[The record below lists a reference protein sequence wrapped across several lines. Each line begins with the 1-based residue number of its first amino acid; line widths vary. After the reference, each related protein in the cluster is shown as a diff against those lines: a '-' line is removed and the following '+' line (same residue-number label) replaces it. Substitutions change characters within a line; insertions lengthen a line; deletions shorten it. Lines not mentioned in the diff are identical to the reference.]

1 MASASSADYAELVNQ
16 ALPVLTST
24 LLPRD
29 PLQRAKVLRAKIKNY
44 KEMRDRAVLP
54 LAKQV
59 YTNEIRKMEAKL
71 DAAEHEIKIKKEG
84 EEATR
89 DWRMLGQIGIA
100 TGIVF
105 GFSLVYLVS
114 SAGSRIKSQQ
124 YRQNPKKKKKSP
136 KSRGV

>member
-1 MASASSADYAELVNQ
+1 MAESSTPDYTELVNQ

-24 LLPRD
+24 LLPKD

-44 KEMRDRAVLP
+44 KEMRDRVNLP
-54 LAKQV
+54 ITKQF

-89 DWRMLGQIGIA
+89 NWRLLGQMGIA

-105 GFSLVYLVS
+105 GFSLVYLAS
-114 SAGSRIKSQQ
+114 SAGTRIKSQQ
-124 YRQNPKKKKKSP
+124 YKQNPKRRKSP
-136 KSRGV
+136 KSRRM